1 MIAYAYVKPLVI
13 DIVGAEQY
21 NEWEKIYG
29 EYMITIIYKTPLY
42 CMDHLKRRW
51 FESQQKFYDRKKN
64 EFIDV
69 MEYQLSEQKK
79 ITDFLKEKIA
89 WLQ

>member
-13 DIVGAEQY
+13 DIVGREQY

-29 EYMITIIYKTPLY
+29 EYMITIVYETPLY
-42 CMDHLKRRW
+42 CMNHLKRKW
-51 FESQQKFYDRKKN
+51 FESQQKFDARKKN

-69 MEYQLSEQKK
+69 MGYHLSKTKE
-79 ITDFLKEKIA
+79 ISDFIKEKKA